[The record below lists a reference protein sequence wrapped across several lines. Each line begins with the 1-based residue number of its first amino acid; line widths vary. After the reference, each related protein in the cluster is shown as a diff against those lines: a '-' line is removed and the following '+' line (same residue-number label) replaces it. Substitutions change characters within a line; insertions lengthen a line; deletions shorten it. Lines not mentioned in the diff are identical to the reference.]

1 MNDNRGVILYNI
13 SNSGVSLI
21 DVNKRTYSIDMGGR
35 LRISENSLLDI
46 LDHEASKK
54 LILKNYIK
62 VEGATEEML
71 VKTGLSY
78 DEIDFLLARDDVAKA
93 EVVEVKEEEAE
104 EVKVEE
110 VVEIKAE
117 IEEVAAVTYYN
128 WLKNSKFDKI
138 EESLANEKNVET
150 LKAILEKEQAKKETK
165 YDLKTLKNLLGVK

>member
-21 DVNKRTYSIDMGGR
+21 DVNKRIYSIEMGGR

-46 LDHEASKK
+46 LDHEASRK
-54 LILKNYIK
+54 LILKSYIK
-62 VEGATEEML
+62 VEGATEEVL

-78 DEIDFLLARDDVAKA
+78 DEIDFLLDKEVKKEEPKA
-93 EVVEVKEEEAE
+93 VELAVEEVELKEEAVEVKAEA
-104 EVKVEE
+104 
-110 VVEIKAE
+110 
-117 IEEVAAVTYYN
+117 EEVAAVTYYN

-138 EESLANEKNVET
+138 EESLTNEKNVET
-150 LKAILEKEQAKKETK
+150 LKAILKKEQAKKDTK